1 MIKVKGHPHL
11 RRDLDS
17 NSIINVDF
25 ESYQNH
31 KLLVKK
37 SEEQDKKIKSIE
49 NKLDNITNLLEDL
62 LNKNT

>member
-1 MIKVKGHPHL
+1 MMKVKGHPHL

-17 NSIINVDF
+17 NSIVNVDF

-31 KLLVKK
+31 KLLVEKTK
-37 SEEQDKKIKSIE
+37 EQDKKIKSIE

-62 LNKNT
+62 LNKNN

>member
-1 MIKVKGHPHL
+1 MKVKGHPHL

-17 NSIINVDF
+17 NSIVNVDF

-31 KLLVKK
+31 KLLVEKTK
-37 SEEQDKKIKSIE
+37 EQDKKIKSIE

-62 LNKNT
+62 LNKNN

>member
-1 MIKVKGHPHL
+1 MIKVKGYPHL

-17 NSIINVDF
+17 NSIVNVDF

-31 KLLVKK
+31 KLLVEKTK
-37 SEEQDKKIKSIE
+37 EQDKKIKSIE

-62 LNKNT
+62 LNKNN